1 MKLETVINKLLTN
14 KIVLYIVSTIAILNV
29 LGYLFYGNIN
39 AVLYFVILAALV
51 SYFSK
56 NMIIVFLVPLIL
68 VNLWVG
74 SQNQLHNVEG
84 MENNDSEENTAKA
97 TMTQQSTPQMQ
108 SQSQTQTQTQTQ
120 ESVPSEPS
128 GNEPFKN
135 KKGNHKLDYSG
146 TLSDTYNHLN
156 ELLGSE
162 GMKSLTNDTKQL
174 MEQQKQLAD
183 SMQGLQPI
191 LNSFGP
197 LIKQAEGLL
206 GGLNGAGGGKGI
218 EGLSD
223 MMKKFGGLTQP
234 AAPTV

>member
-1 MKLETVINKLLTN
+1 MKLETAINKLLTN

-84 MENNDSEENTAKA
+84 MENNDSEENTAKS
-97 TMTQQSTPQMQ
+97 TMTPQTQMQPQMQ
-108 SQSQTQTQTQTQ
+108 
-120 ESVPSEPS
+120 ESSPSEPSEPS

-206 GGLNGAGGGKGI
+206 GGLNGAGGVKGI

>member
-1 MKLETVINKLLTN
+1 
-14 KIVLYIVSTIAILNV
+14 
-29 LGYLFYGNIN
+29 
-39 AVLYFVILAALV
+39 
-51 SYFSK
+51 
-56 NMIIVFLVPLIL
+56 MIIVFLVPLIL

-97 TMTQQSTPQMQ
+97 TMQQQSTPQM
-108 SQSQTQTQTQTQ
+108 QTQTQTQ
-120 ESVPSEPS
+120 ESAHLEPSEPS

-206 GGLNGAGGGKGI
+206 GGLNGAGGGGKGI